1 MNAREARRS
10 AFALIVPG
18 LLIFLAAAPASAA
31 VVIDKLTA
39 RPAPPRSA
47 KGYPQEV
54 EFEITIKDGGVTRIL
69 GCDLSLD
76 FGDGTPQVHQHFT
89 DGGARRVTVK
99 HVYDAPGTYTAV
111 ARGKVLPGARA
122 CDGERRTQV
131 EIAGEAPAP
140 ERTAGE
146 AAQMGTGCPAGWSLV
161 TGSQSGYRFK
171 CRAERLTPKIEC
183 QGGTKYFEQD
193 GVIGCQ

>member
-1 MNAREARRS
+1 ML
-10 AFALIVPG
+10 FP
-18 LLIFLAAAPASAA
+18 AAPASAA
-31 VVIDKLTA
+31 VVIDKLTV
-39 RPAPPRSA
+39 RPLPPRSA

-76 FGDGTPQVHQHFT
+76 FGDGTAQVHQHFT
-89 DGGARRVTVK
+89 DGGARKVVVK

-111 ARGKVLPGARA
+111 VRGKVLPGVRA
-122 CDGERRTQV
+122 CDGERRAQI
-131 EIAGEAPAP
+131 EIAGEPPAP
-140 ERTAGE
+140 ERTAAE
-146 AAQMGTGCPAGWSLV
+146 ATQVTTGCPPGWSLV
-161 TGSQSGYRFK
+161 PGSQSGHRFK
-171 CRAERLTPKIEC
+171 CRAERLTPRIEC

>member
-1 MNAREARRS
+1 MRARKAS
-10 AFALIVPG
+10 CCALAVIAPG
-18 LLIFLAAAPASAA
+18 LLMLFAAAPASAA
-31 VVIDKLTA
+31 VVIDKLA
-39 RPAPPRSA
+39 VRPIPARSA

-76 FGDGTPQVHQHFT
+76 FGDGTAQVHQHFT
-89 DGGARRVTVK
+89 DGGARKVVVK

-111 ARGKVLPGARA
+111 VRGRVLPGVRA
-122 CDGERRTQV
+122 CDGERRAQI
-131 EIAGEAPAP
+131 EIAGEPPTP
-140 ERTAGE
+140 ERTAAE
-146 AAQMGTGCPAGWSLV
+146 ATQVSTGCPSGWSLV
-161 TGSQSGYRFK
+161 PGSQSGYRFK
-171 CRAERLTPKIEC
+171 CRAERLTPRIEC